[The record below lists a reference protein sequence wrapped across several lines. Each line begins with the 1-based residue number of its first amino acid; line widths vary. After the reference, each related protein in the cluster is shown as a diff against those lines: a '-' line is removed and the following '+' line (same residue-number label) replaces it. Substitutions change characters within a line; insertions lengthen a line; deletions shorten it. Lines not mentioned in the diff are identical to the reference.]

1 MRRRNGVIQARPVGE
16 EIQMIRG
23 QRAARKRQFRQP
35 HLSRDK
41 HLLRP
46 KPRPD
51 RVKRFQPAKEERIL
65 ASRHGAGQGLIEVV
79 VGVDQTR
86 RHHTALGLQHLGP
99 RRLQR
104 APHGGNHPAADQHIA
119 PGNLFAR
126 TVHGDN
132 GIGIADQKFR
142 HGGSLS
148 CPPLRWIGT
157 TGATEGGRTRRQQRY
172 STCGKTCRQALQ
184 RGSNIQTPPPS
195 TGATRQSLGHEEKR
209 AARRMR

>member
-16 EIQMIRG
+16 KIQMIRG

-35 HLSRDK
+35 HLSGDE

-46 KPRPD
+46 KPCPD

-79 VGVDQTR
+79 MGVDQTR

-126 TVHGDN
+126 AVHGDN
-132 GIGIADQKFR
+132 GISIADQNIR

-157 TGATEGGRTRRQQRY
+157 TGATEGGRTRRQPCHFIC
-172 STCGKTCRQALQ
+172 SKTCRQALQ
-184 RGSNIQTPPPS
+184 RGLNIQTPPP
-195 TGATRQSLGHEEKR
+195 TKGATPQILGHEEKR
-209 AARRMR
+209 AARRMS